1 MVMQAGNGELSAR
14 LSSQLK
20 YKTSRLTTLVR
31 LFIID
36 GVISLPIAVL
46 TFFFL
51 PDQPHNTRVWYL
63 NARVSCHNPAVVQHV
78 IGLITRQDKEIAL
91 ERIQRIG
98 RASREG
104 FSKDKVLKIFSRWH
118 IWVFPLMTV

>member
-1 MVMQAGNGELSAR
+1 MRAGNGELSAGSSSH
-14 LSSQLK
+14 LTYKKSQL
-20 YKTSRLTTLVR
+20 TTPVR

-63 NARVSCHNPAVVQHV
+63 NARVSCRRPLVVLQTFV
-78 IGLITRQDKEIAL
+78 LITPQDKEIAL
-91 ERIQRIG
+91 QRVQRIG

-104 FSKDKVLKIFSRWH
+104 FSKDKILKIFSRWH